1 MPLFD
6 SELPDLLETLEDIA
20 SNINIQ
26 SDFKITHPNYQPLEL
41 AEAEANSLK
50 QLPSKIQD
58 KYLNLQLRTFIHG
71 IYFDGSLK
79 STLTNK
85 IDNNVEIATLENNTV
100 RGINRNYYTA
110 LESNNCG
117 EGFYEPGWL
126 VIRQEED
133 GLLVVQKND
142 LTLHVEQYGS
152 LQPSQRNAQIND
164 TVAILMPKDRLEL
177 GYYIAIGNAGFVNM
191 QLSKE
196 NPANTN
202 LSINIYFNFTPQA
215 AANIMQA
222 LTQQLNAIDIPF
234 SFKVAYDLDECL
246 HHYDSGIL
254 NIESDRYSQIV
265 PILQRIYCDTPKVS
279 LSPLDTLRDRAAD
292 FRPEVPLFTKHL
304 APGLGL
310 AEVPAEETFGI
321 NRCRI
326 IANALLDAYRDENN
340 TLPTRISYIKQHFE
354 KMNIS
359 LQNPYLNPDS
369 QDIYQ
374 FQ

>member
-1 MPLFD
+1 
-6 SELPDLLETLEDIA
+6 
-20 SNINIQ
+20 
-26 SDFKITHPNYQPLEL
+26 
-41 AEAEANSLK
+41 
-50 QLPSKIQD
+50 
-58 KYLNLQLRTFIHG
+58 
-71 IYFDGSLK
+71 
-79 STLTNK
+79 
-85 IDNNVEIATLENNTV
+85 
-100 RGINRNYYTA
+100 
-110 LESNNCG
+110 
-117 EGFYEPGWL
+117 
-126 VIRQEED
+126 
-133 GLLVVQKND
+133 
-142 LTLHVEQYGS
+142 
-152 LQPSQRNAQIND
+152 
-164 TVAILMPKDRLEL
+164 
-177 GYYIAIGNAGFVNM
+177 M

-222 LTQQLNAIDIPF
+222 LTQQLNAIEIPF

-254 NIESDRYSQIV
+254 NIESDRYSQVV
-265 PILQRIYCDTPKVS
+265 PILQQIYCDTPKES
-279 LSPLDTLRDRAAD
+279 LSPLDTLSVACFHEVVREHAAD
-292 FRPEVPLFTKHL
+292 FRPEVPLFTKYL

-310 AEVPAEETFGI
+310 AEVPEEETFGI

-326 IANALLDAYRDENN
+326 IANALLDAYRDEDN
-340 TLPTRISYIKQHFE
+340 TFPTRISYIKQHFE